1 MDNNAIWIALIVAV
15 PTTLT
20 ALLPF
25 YLKSLEAK
33 TRRIERAEDKAELK
47 EAARRVTDVALRAK
61 EAAALL
67 AINTEKS
74 ASDTS
79 RALGDLKKIGDA
91 THVLVNSQ
99 STAQVEDN
107 LALALGNLALLHEIA
122 DLKKRSGE
130 PVSPATTEAM
140 AAISSK
146 IQILRET
153 LATKARQNSIM
164 QKL

>member
-1 MDNNAIWIALIVAV
+1 MDHNAIWIALIVAV

-20 ALLPF
+20 AILPF
-25 YLKSLEAK
+25 YLKALEAK

-47 EAARRVTDVALRAK
+47 EAARKVEEQTKAS
-61 EAAALL
+61 AAAL
-67 AINTEKS
+67 AKNTDK
-74 ASDTS
+74 
-79 RALGDLKKIGDA
+79 ALGDLKKIGDA

-146 IQILRET
+146 IQVLRET
-153 LATKARQNSIM
+153 LATKAKQNNIM
-164 QKL
+164 QMLGD